1 MRMEELQT
9 GLWGYQKEGVY
20 KLVASM
26 EESYSVKL
34 KEKEDQHSAAL
45 QAAQAKIAELEAE
58 LRAAKEE
65 YKASRKDQDLI
76 SAAFLE
82 AQTYTQKLKAEAEAQ
97 ESLLRR
103 QLQEEAQR
111 QKNQLVEYAQKVGQL
126 RGVILSLLHEFDDQ
140 TSEMEEQVN
149 TTLENVPDPDLNLTL
164 FLKKTGIEE

>member
-82 AQTYTQKLKAEAEAQ
+82 A
-97 ESLLRR
+97 
-103 QLQEEAQR
+103 
-111 QKNQLVEYAQKVGQL
+111 
-126 RGVILSLLHEFDDQ
+126 
-140 TSEMEEQVN
+140 
-149 TTLENVPDPDLNLTL
+149 
-164 FLKKTGIEE
+164 